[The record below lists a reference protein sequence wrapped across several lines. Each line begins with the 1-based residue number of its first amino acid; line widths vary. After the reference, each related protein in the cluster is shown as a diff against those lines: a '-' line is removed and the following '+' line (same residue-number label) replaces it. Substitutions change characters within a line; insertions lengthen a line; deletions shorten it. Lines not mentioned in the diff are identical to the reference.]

1 MTMEPTSSCSPD
13 IRRAL
18 DFFTSVSPLSSA
30 ARDALSHCMAL
41 ESFPRKHCFQQAKRP
56 ATHLFMVA
64 KGLVRSFYQHNNRD
78 ITLLLGMESCIVC
91 AMDSLLCG
99 KPAYYNIETLEDSDI
114 ISISYADLE
123 RLYSEFHEIERLG
136 RLMISQYY
144 LELDQS
150 LRSQRFLSARERYQ
164 ELMEKQ
170 PELLQRAPLQFVASY
185 LGMSAETLSR
195 IRG

>member
-1 MTMEPTSSCSPD
+1 METTSSDSTD
-13 IRRAL
+13 IGRAL
-18 DFFTSVSPLSSA
+18 DFFASVSPLSAA

-41 ESFPRKHCFQQAKRP
+41 DSFPRKHCFQLAKRP
-56 ATHLFMVA
+56 ATHLFIVA
-64 KGLVRSFYQHNNRD
+64 KGLVRSFYQHNNRE

-91 AMDSLLCG
+91 AMDSLLSG
-99 KPAYYNIETLEDSDI
+99 SPSYYSIETLEDSDI

-144 LELDQS
+144 LEQDQS

-164 ELMEKQ
+164 ELMQKQ
-170 PELLQRAPLQFVASY
+170 PELLQRVPLQFVASY